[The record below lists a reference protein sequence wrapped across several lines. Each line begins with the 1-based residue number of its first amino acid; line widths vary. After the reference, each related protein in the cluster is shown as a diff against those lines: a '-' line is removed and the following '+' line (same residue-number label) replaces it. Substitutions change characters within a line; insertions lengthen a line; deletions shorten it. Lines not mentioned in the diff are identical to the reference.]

1 MDTIFETPRLRVRP
15 WRESDAEAL
24 FRYASEPEVGERA
37 GWPPHESIEDSIK
50 VIREV
55 FSNGHTFAMELKE
68 AGEAIGCIG
77 YYDHAESNIRI
88 GEEDAEIGYWIG
100 KPYWNQGL
108 GTEALRGMSTGV
120 STKWDSIRFGATTS
134 LTTPLPD
141 GLWRN
146 AASGTPAR

>member
-88 GEEDAEIGYWIG
+88 GA
-100 KPYWNQGL
+100 
-108 GTEALRGMSTGV
+108 
-120 STKWDSIRFGATTS
+120 TKWDSIRFGATTS